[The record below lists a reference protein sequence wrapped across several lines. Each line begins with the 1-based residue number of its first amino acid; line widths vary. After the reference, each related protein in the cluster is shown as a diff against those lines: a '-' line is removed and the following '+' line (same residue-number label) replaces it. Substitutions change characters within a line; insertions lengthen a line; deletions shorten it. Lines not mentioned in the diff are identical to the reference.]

1 MEITRGNQREFP
13 QNFVWGAATAAYQVE
28 GGAFEDGKGLHIWD
42 VFCREKGRVAGGD
55 TGDVA
60 CDHYHRFK
68 EDVAIM
74 KEMGL
79 KAYRFSLSWSRI
91 LPEGTGGSMKKAWS
105 FTAASSTSFWRQAL
119 SPM

>member
-1 MEITRGNQREFP
+1 MHKQTTKRSAKSFSGQYGERKERMGFQKDFA
-13 QNFVWGAATAAYQVE
+13 WGAATSSYQIEGAAY
-28 GGAFEDGKGLHIWD
+28 EDGKGLHIWD
-42 VFCREKGRVAGGD
+42 VFCREKGKVFGGD

-79 KAYRFSLSWSRI
+79 KAYRFSLSWPRI
-91 LPEGTGGSMKKAWS
+91 LPEGTGKVNEAGNR
-105 FTAASSTSFWRQAL
+105 F
-119 SPM
+119 